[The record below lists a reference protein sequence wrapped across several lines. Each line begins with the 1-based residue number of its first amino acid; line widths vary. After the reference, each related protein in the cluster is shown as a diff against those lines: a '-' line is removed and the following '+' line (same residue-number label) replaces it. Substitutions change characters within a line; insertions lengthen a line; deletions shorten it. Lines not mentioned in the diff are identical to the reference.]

1 MRNIFLVIAACA
13 ALLLPH
19 APYAVAAG
27 PASTDAWKIYSN
39 VYAYPHRIMEGKSRT
54 FFYALQ
60 HIYRPEWSYLF
71 DEPAGAVFVYDRHNS
86 AAGFQPLVQ
95 LADLHRGMMI
105 FCNYN
110 PVTDVLVTAYAD
122 GVVDIIDS
130 DWNVTHIDALADRS
144 LPVEKKIN
152 NITFDIS
159 GSDIWVSTGSGFV
172 HIDGATKKVLE
183 APSFGMNFNSIC
195 KVGQRVVAIA
205 DNLIYHVE
213 PGADLALKASFKT
226 TGLSV
231 GYNPNMLM
239 PLDDNN
245 VAFVRNGKTGY
256 SNISILRY
264 TDGRWRTVPVYDT
277 AGNESLS
284 SLIANEQ
291 PANNLE
297 NSGVM
302 TRDGYLF
309 PSSKYVYHLSRTVPA
324 GGTPAVTARPLPTG
338 VRPVMATYNGT
349 DFWAVKSWANLS
361 RLKSS
366 GADASATWSE
376 TQTLRPEAPRA
387 SRNSHFTYSPAAGL
401 LYSNGGYGNNFVS
414 DLNDPLLLSAY
425 RNGKWSDLS
434 SIYNRPDFATGDL
447 SAVYDKVASAYPT
460 RDPLGIVADPV
471 FTDYVFLGSRWDGIT
486 VINVKNPK
494 ATALRFASTN
504 NTTASLPG
512 FKAFPYKS
520 NWNTYCAAHPGG
532 FDNDGTFWAFMEIT
546 HTTSPTQGRST
557 LHYWTAEQ
565 RRACL
570 ETGDISKAG
579 EFGTIILDINQQGN
593 SVMKCLPLRHPN
605 NANKVVLS
613 IAPNSLV
620 YILDHNGT
628 LDDTSDDELTLVGNT
643 LVSAEGGSNTW
654 NGVRDM
660 VEDPNTG
667 EVLVAHLAGIGV
679 FNPSDKPLSSGFP
692 GYELSYGSGLAQTSA
707 SFFSTVRDL
716 CYDTYGRLWIATSS
730 DGFYGISADRSHI
743 VAKYTTENSPLPSDC
758 IWSLGWDPESQ
769 RIFAS
774 TQNGIAS
781 VHVGAAGV
789 AMELRHLVA
798 SPDTVSS
805 DYPGTVAIYNVEP
818 GTTLSVYDR
827 NDRPVAT
834 LPLPADG
841 ITYWDLLDS
850 DGHHVPAGVYRIL
863 NPNDHTDRLLITV
876 SH

>member
-19 APYAVAAG
+19 TSDAVAAE
-27 PASTDAWKIYSN
+27 PTPSDAWKVYSN
-39 VYAYPHRIMEGKSRT
+39 VYSYPHRIMEGKSRT

-71 DEPAGAVFVYDRHNS
+71 DEPAGAVFVYDSNNA

-110 PVTDVLVTAYAD
+110 PLTDVLVTAYAD

-130 DWNVTHIDALADRS
+130 NWNVTHVDALSTRA
-144 LPVEKKIN
+144 LPVEKKIT
-152 NITFDIS
+152 NITFDVP
-159 GSDIWVSTGSGFV
+159 GSDIWVSTASGFV
-172 HIDGATKKVLE
+172 HIDGATKKVVE

-195 KVGQRVVAIA
+195 KVGNRVLAIA

-213 PGADLALKASFKT
+213 PGADLSSRASFRT

-239 PLDDNN
+239 PLDENH

-256 SNISILRY
+256 SNICMLRY
-264 TDGRWRTVPVYDT
+264 TDGKWRTVPIYDT
-277 AGNESLS
+277 LGNESLS

-291 PANNLE
+291 PTNKLE

-324 GGTPAVTARPLPTG
+324 GGVPAVTARTLPADAR
-338 VRPVMATYNGT
+338 VVMATYNGT
-349 DFWAVKSWANLS
+349 DFWAAKRWANLS

-366 GADASATWSE
+366 GTDVAATWSE

-387 SRNSHFTYSPAAGL
+387 SRNSHFTYSPTAGF
-401 LYSNGGYGNNFVS
+401 LYCNGGYSHNFMS
-414 DLNDPLLLSAY
+414 DLSDPLLLSAY

-434 SIYNRPDFATGDL
+434 SVYNRPDFATGDL
-447 SAVYDKVASAYPT
+447 AAAYDKVVSAYPT

-471 FTDYVFLGSRWDGIT
+471 FPDYVFLGSRWDGIT
-486 VINVKNPK
+486 VVNVKNPK
-494 ATALRFASTN
+494 ATALRFASGN

-512 FKAFPYKS
+512 FKAFPFNS
-520 NWNTYCAAHPGG
+520 TWNTYCAAHPGG
-532 FDNDGTFWAFMEIT
+532 FDNNGTFWAFMEIT
-546 HTTSPTQGRST
+546 HTTSPTKGRST
-557 LHYWTAEQ
+557 LHYWTADQ
-565 RRACL
+565 RRAFL
-570 ETGDISKAG
+570 ESGDVTKAG
-579 EFGTIILDINQQGN
+579 DLGTIMLDINQQGN

-613 IAPNSLV
+613 ISPDSYV
-620 YILDHNGT
+620 YILDHKGT
-628 LDDTSDDELTLVGNT
+628 LEDTSDDELITVGNT
-643 LVSAEGGSNTW
+643 LITPDGGANTW

-679 FNPSDKPLSSGFP
+679 LNPADKPSTAGFP

-707 SFFSTVRDL
+707 SFYSTVRDL
-716 CYDTYGRLWIATSS
+716 CFDTYGRLWIASSS
-730 DGFYGISADRSHI
+730 DGFYGISADRSQM

-774 TQNGIAS
+774 TQNGLAS
-781 VHVGAAGV
+781 VHVGAAGA
-789 AMELRHLVA
+789 AMALRHLVA
-798 SPDTVSS
+798 SPATVSS
-805 DYPGTVAIYNVEP
+805 EYPGTVAIYNVEP
-818 GTTLSVYDR
+818 GTTLSVFNRDNR
-827 NDRPVAT
+827 TVAT
-834 LPLPADG
+834 LPIPTDG
-841 ITYWDLLDS
+841 ITHWDLIDS
-850 DGHHVPAGVYRIL
+850 DGRRVPPGVYRIL
-863 NPNDHTDRLLITV
+863 NPNDHADHLLITV